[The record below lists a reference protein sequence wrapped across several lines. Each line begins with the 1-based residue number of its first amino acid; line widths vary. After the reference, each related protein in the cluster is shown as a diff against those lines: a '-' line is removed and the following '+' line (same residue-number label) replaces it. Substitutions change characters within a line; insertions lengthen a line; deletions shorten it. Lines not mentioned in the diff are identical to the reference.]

1 MMKTA
6 TQQEIQTPRLPKQWS
21 RPLMLLL
28 EDLGEIAGAN
38 ISDVQWEQRSATLA
52 TFEQTL
58 FRRVN
63 LTQAH
68 LPKLRLLDVQL
79 EACDLTATGLEQ
91 ARLQRVLFNGCRMM
105 GAQLLDA
112 RCEDVIFRECLLE
125 GAVFVGT
132 TFKAVRFEHCDLRE
146 AVFTET
152 DLSRVVFQRCNLTRV
167 DVRGSKLVGADLR
180 GSLINGMKAG
190 AKDLKGAII
199 DPTQAIQV
207 VNVLGLTV
215 KDVNE

>member
-6 TQQEIQTPRLPKQWS
+6 TQQEIQTPRLPKQLS
-21 RPLMLLL
+21 RPLLPIL
-28 EDLGEIAGAN
+28 EDLGEFVAAN
-38 ISDVQWEQRSATLA
+38 ISDVTWERWSALSA
-52 TFEQTL
+52 TFEQSYL
-58 FRRVN
+58 RNIN
-63 LTQAH
+63 LTQAR
-68 LPKLRLLDVQL
+68 LPKLRLVDVQL

-125 GAVFVGT
+125 GAVFAGT
-132 TFKAVRFEHCDLRE
+132 TFKAARFEHCDLRE

-167 DVRGSKLVGADLR
+167 DVRGGKLVGADLR
-180 GSLINGMKAG
+180 GSLLNGMQAG
-190 AKDLKGAII
+190 VKELRGAII
-199 DPTQAIQV
+199 DPTQAVQV
-207 VNVLGLTV
+207 VSVLGLRV
-215 KDVNE
+215 KDVDE